1 MLITDPSKLTK
12 YYACHRVWQG
22 IPGIA
27 RTKGGRTFLS
37 FYSGDVKENY
47 GNFAV
52 LLKSDTESDFGEPI
66 AAVEKAG
73 KFRCFDPVL
82 WIDPLERLWFIWNV
96 MPGEEVYA
104 SICEDPDAEELQWS
118 DEFYIGRGIMMN
130 KPTVLSTGEW
140 LFPIAMWRFQVF
152 EHIRKCTLTQTDV
165 SGSYVYKTSD
175 NGKTFVKLG
184 YAEVPNRTCDEHM
197 VVELNNGVL
206 MMLVR
211 TNYGIGV
218 SYSYDRGKNWS
229 HGEPSELKGP
239 GSRFFISRLRS
250 GRLLFISHHNFT
262 GRNNLTAFLSEDDGK
277 TFPYSLLL
285 DGRNQVSY
293 PDAVERDGCLY
304 IVYDR
309 ERGCFKDSLEEAYGD
324 AREVLTAKITEED
337 ILNGTINPE
346 TSYLQKVVCKLDR
359 LAPED
364 PDPYAKDRIGSRAL
378 AEELL
383 QSDATDIIREI
394 FVQFPENCASVRN
407 LDAKKLDALINQF
420 RESDNR
426 DIDILIKI
434 IDLVRLSIPEEVKT
448 CPILEKVKAY
458 VEENLGEGFTVA
470 ALAEKLNISLYYLS
484 HLFKAKTGTTIVE
497 YRNELRLMKAK
508 QLLVGTELS
517 ISEIAQQ
524 VGFCNA
530 SYFAEVFLQSE
541 KISPREY
548 RGYHKL

>member
-12 YYACHRVWQG
+12 YHACHRVWQG

-27 RTKGGRTFLS
+27 RTKGGRTFLC
-37 FYSGDVKENY
+37 FYSGDVKETY

-118 DEFYIGRGIMMN
+118 AEFYIGRGIMMN

-140 LFPIAMWRFQVF
+140 LFPIALWRFPVF

-175 NGKTFVKLG
+175 NGKTFVELG

-211 TNYGIGV
+211 TNYGIGA

-293 PDAVERDGCLY
+293 PDAVERGGNLY

-309 ERGCFKDSLEEAYGD
+309 ERGCFKDSLEEAYAS

-337 ILNGTINPE
+337 ILNGSINPE

-364 PDPYAKDRIGSRAL
+364 PDPYAKDRISSREL

-383 QSDATDIIREI
+383 QSNTTDIIQAI
-394 FVQFPENCASVRN
+394 FEQFPDNCASVRN
-407 LDAKKLDALINQF
+407 LDAKKLDTYINQF
-420 RESDNR
+420 HESDNK
-426 DIDILIKI
+426 DVDILVKI
-434 IDLVRLSIPEEVKT
+434 IDLIRLSIPEDAKT
-448 CPILEKVKAY
+448 YPVLEKVKEY
-458 VEENLGEGFTVA
+458 VETHLDEGFTVA
-470 ALAEKLNISLYYLS
+470 ELAEMLNISLYYLS
-484 HLFKAKTGTTIVE
+484 HLFKAKTGTTIIE
-497 YRNELRLMKAK
+497 YRNEHFWTLAPNKYVGSIIVIINEDSDEQIVLK
-508 QLLVGTELS
+508 QCH
-517 ISEIAQQ
+517 EILDTVLEDICIQ
-524 VGFCNA
+524 VQKR
-530 SYFAEVFLQSE
+530 S
-541 KISPREY
+541 
-548 RGYHKL
+548 